1 MTAPIWQKISVIELG
16 LDTEARPLHNG
27 NMNAADDDKE
37 EQDESN
43 SQEEETASSQKDPE
57 PEGPM
62 TLQRELEVNDLGRVM
77 FFKDNKIFSAVGPQ
91 LPIVQL
97 DKDGAFVS
105 HAPDQPYREGV
116 DEELTVV
123 KDSYGRLMD
132 PLGEV
137 RKLTGMK
144 YNGRQLYYIADRHP
158 ENGQHLAAWFDDEWK
173 AHRLYLGESLLSAY
187 MVLKVRYRMI
197 DGELSA
203 FPEISSD

>member
-1 MTAPIWQKISVIELG
+1 MAPDE
-16 LDTEARPLHNG
+16 
-27 NMNAADDDKE
+27 DKNE
-37 EQDESN
+37 EDQ
-43 SQEEETASSQKDPE
+43 ASSQDADSSSSQQQNDPQE
-57 PEGPM
+57 PDVPM
-62 TLQRELEVNDLGRVM
+62 SLQRELEVNDLGRVM

-105 HAPDQPYREGV
+105 HSPDQPYRADV
-116 DEELTVV
+116 DEDMTVEQ
-123 KDSYGRLMD
+123 DRYGRLID

-144 YNGRQLYYIADRHP
+144 YNGRQLYYIAERHP

-173 AHRLYLGESLLSAY
+173 PHKIYLGENLLSAY
-187 MVLKVRYRMI
+187 MVLKVRYRMV

-203 FPEISSD
+203 FPEIHSE

>member
-1 MTAPIWQKISVIELG
+1 MII
-16 LDTEARPLHNG
+16 
-27 NMNAADDDKE
+27 DDDENDE
-37 EQDESN
+37 EGAAS
-43 SQEEETASSQKDPE
+43 EEEESSSSQKKEPAE

-62 TLQRELEVNDLGRVM
+62 SLQRELEVNDLGRVM

-116 DEELTVV
+116 DEEMTVV
-123 KDSYGRLMD
+123 QDRYGRLID

-144 YNGRQLYYIADRHP
+144 YNGRQLYYIAERHP

-173 AHRLYLGESLLSAY
+173 PHKLYLGENLLSAY

-203 FPEISSD
+203 FPEIHSE